1 MSNEKIKQILIES
14 GITDDGVFP
23 KNRLDQLLEEAEK
36 KNRNLYDLII
46 ERDVLQ
52 DFYLGK
58 ILAEGL
64 GFPYVTLSRTK
75 ILDEVLQIIPEIVAK
90 KQKILAFELSPDGL
104 KLAMADPENIEIREF
119 VEKKVGVGVI
129 PYFATERDINNASA
143 LYRKDVSKT
152 LDDILQE
159 VITLRAETGEG
170 VIVKLVDELLLSGNR
185 NKSSDIHI
193 EPYEKDTLIRF
204 RIDGVLHEIAT
215 LPKKLHDQIIS
226 RIKILSRL
234 KTDEHLSAQDG
245 KLQFLSEEGETVDV
259 RVSIVPIIGGEKAVL
274 RLLSAKARQFSLED
288 LGLGLEDMEK
298 VRKGFSK
305 PWGMVLATGPT
316 GSGKTTSVYAVVK
329 ILNRPEVN
337 IATIE
342 DPVEYDIEGIN
353 QIQVNSKTNLTFA
366 KGLGS
371 ILRQDPDIIF
381 VGEIRDEETAGI
393 AINAA
398 MTGHLV
404 LSTLHTND
412 AATTLPRL
420 ADMKIEPFLIASS
433 VNVAIAQRLVRKICP
448 SCINS
453 AEIEVREGK
462 IITPGGVLEVDPKV
476 LYKYFPKG
484 KTLRVY
490 EGKTCPV
497 CKHTGY
503 VGRTG
508 IFEVLEVTP
517 GIRELIMAKANSE
530 IITKKAVEEGMTTMF
545 EDGLR
550 KVAKGVTTIEE
561 VMRAVKT

>member
-1 MSNEKIKQILIES
+1 MDNTRIKFILEES
-14 GITDDGVFP
+14 GITSDGIFP
-23 KNRLDQLLEEAEK
+23 KKTLEQLFSEAEK
-36 KNRNLYDLII
+36 KNRSLYDLIV
-46 ERDVLQ
+46 ERDILQ

-58 ILAEGL
+58 ILADGM
-64 GFPYVTLSRTK
+64 GYQYITLSRTK

-90 KQKILAFELSPDGL
+90 KQKMVAFELGPDGL
-104 KLAMADPENIEIREF
+104 KLAMADPENIEIKEF
-119 VEKKVGVGVI
+119 VEKKVGVKVI
-129 PYFATERDINNASA
+129 PYFATDRDINNAIT
-143 LYRKDVSKT
+143 LYRKNVSKT
-152 LDDILQE
+152 LEDILQE
-159 VITLRAETGEG
+159 VVTLKVDIGEG
-170 VIVKLVDELLLSGNR
+170 VVVKLVDELLLSGNR

-193 EPYEKDTLIRF
+193 EPYEKNTLIRF

-226 RIKILSRL
+226 RIKILSKL

-245 KLQFLSEEGETVDV
+245 KLQFISEDSETVDV
-259 RVSIVPIIGGEKAVL
+259 RVSIVPIVGGEKAVL

-288 LGLGLEDMEK
+288 LGLGMEDMEK

-305 PWGMVLATGPT
+305 PWGMVLSTGPT
-316 GSGKTTSVYAVVK
+316 GSGKTTTVYAVVK

-453 AEIEVREGK
+453 LEIEFKDGK
-462 IITPGGVLEVDPKV
+462 IITPNGVLAVDPKI
-476 LYKYFPKG
+476 LYKYFPKT
-484 KTLRVY
+484 KMLRVY
-490 EGKTCPV
+490 EGKTCSV

-503 VGRTG
+503 IGRTG

-517 GIRELIMAKANSE
+517 GIRELIMAKSNSE
-530 IITKKAVEEGMTTMF
+530 IITKRAVEEGMTTMF